1 MSSYY
6 VLTEMFVRRLKMEKF
21 ILPSRL
27 VVFVF
32 IILSVLSSLIIKK
45 NSLNRLFM
53 MVFVYFCYLFVS
65 FPRWGFGDKNEK
77 FS

>member
-1 MSSYY
+1 
-6 VLTEMFVRRLKMEKF
+6 MEKF

-53 MVFVYFCYLFVS
+53 MVLFISVTYLSHFQGGGLEIKMRDFHKGV
-65 FPRWGFGDKNEK
+65 
-77 FS
+77 